1 MGAMASAATGVST
14 AGAAQALTSNDA
26 VGNHGGTGGSGG
38 NGTGGAGGNGKSN
51 GGYGGYGVG
60 GAGGA
65 GGSGGLAQGGGLFIG
80 TNGIVSFSL
89 AKKSKSS
96 AAVEIVGNAA
106 ISDLNGA
113 GFGGAGGNATGGDGG
128 NGTTGHGENGGTA
141 TAGNGGNGA
150 AADGAEGGGVFN
162 EGDASFNGVTVN
174 ITSNQANGQFQFEGK
189 SETGG
194 VGGDGGDGGGATG
207 GTGGNDNGDGG
218 DAIAGNGGNA
228 GEGGV
233 GLINGATGTLS
244 MNPQLGAPNKSKQA
258 KATDLISS
266 NQADS
271 APAAARRAWTRPPR
285 RPGRWRKR
293 SHRHEQPGCGRNR
306 RQFRQPGNWRRCRL
320 HHRRIGDPRQR
331 DHQRQYGLH
340 VRPRRVRHVLDLTV
354 LFTRPGS
361 VRVL

>member
-1 MGAMASAATGVST
+1 MVSPEFRI
-14 AGAAQALTSNDA
+14 
-26 VGNHGGTGGSGG
+26 
-38 NGTGGAGGNGKSN
+38 
-51 GGYGGYGVG
+51 
-60 GAGGA
+60 
-65 GGSGGLAQGGGLFIG
+65 QGGGLFIG

-96 AAVEIVGNAA
+96 AAVEIVSNAA

-228 GEGGV
+228 GEGCVGLGG
-233 GLINGATGTLS
+233 GLINVATGTLS
-244 MNPQLGAPNKSKQA
+244 MNPQLGAPEEIE
-258 KATDLISS
+258 TGEGH
-266 NQADS
+266 
-271 APAAARRAWTRPPR
+271 RP
-285 RPGRWRKR
+285 
-293 SHRHEQPGCGRNR
+293 HLEQPG
-306 RQFRQPGNWRRCRL
+306 
-320 HHRRIGDPRQR
+320 RQR
-331 DHQRQYGLH
+331 SGRRRGAPGPALRGVQGAGGSGVIGTSTQGAEGTVDNSDSQGIGGGAAFITGGSATLDNVTISGNTASTSDPDVYG
-340 VRPRRVRHVLDLTV
+340 T
-354 LFTRPGS
+354 FST
-361 VRVL
+361 